1 MSSKKTN
8 TNEYTKIIKDCSD
21 YFASNKDKISEFV
34 FKYFEIESLL
44 AIKFPCVKRKKTSKL
59 SSIDTNEILKK
70 FGWREELVKNVF
82 WGNGACEVK
91 SCRLLRNEIVHNF
104 NERLTAFQEVVER
117 HDSLINDMNELE
129 KLILAEEIK
138 KSPRKR
144 TAKKH

>member
-44 AIKFPCVKRKKTSKL
+44 AKKFPCVKGKGNSKH
-59 SSIDTNEILKK
+59 STVDTNKILNK
-70 FGWREELVKNVF
+70 FGWRKELIKNVF
-82 WGNGACEVK
+82 WGKYDKRVK

-104 NERLTAFQEVVER
+104 NKRLKAFQEVVER

-138 KSPRKR
+138 KPEKR
-144 TAKKH
+144 TIKKR